1 MLLRTLLVFISL
13 VAFTK
18 FLSKMCESKF
28 AKHDVLWT
36 GVALTVRPVRLE
48 PPQYLRFTN
57 RDHFLK
63 LPKYAKKINP
73 KKCTPPRASPIFQ
86 SLRRHWLWTN
96 EKNALTGKKFRQINA
111 LVISLK
117 PLLSRN
123 FCGKSVRENFCIFHT
138 VWIGNLLSSFFR
150 KKYVKKS
157 THESFFEREQ
167 ISDFS
172 ILCENKF
179 P

>member
-111 LVISLK
+111 LVISLVK
-117 PLLSRN
+117 PLFDKKVWESQFDN
-123 FCGKSVRENFCIFHT
+123 FGNFHPT
-138 VWIGNLLSSFFR
+138 AKFFR
-150 KKYVKKS
+150 QIDLQY
-157 THESFFEREQ
+157 HFF
-167 ISDFS
+167 
-172 ILCENKF
+172 
-179 P
+179 